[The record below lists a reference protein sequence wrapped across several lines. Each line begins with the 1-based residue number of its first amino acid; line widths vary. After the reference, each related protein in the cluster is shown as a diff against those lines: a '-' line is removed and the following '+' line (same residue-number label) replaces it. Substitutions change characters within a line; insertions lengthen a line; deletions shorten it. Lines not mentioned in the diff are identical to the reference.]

1 MANKPADA
9 EHPFGHGRIEYIT
22 AMVVSFMVMLVGLQ
36 FVKTSFQKIITP
48 TPVSFETIPF
58 LLLLIS
64 IGFKLWLSKFN
75 KSIGNKINSSTLKAT
90 ATDAMGDVFTSSTVV
105 ISFLIA
111 KFTTLPIDGYIGIIV
126 ALAIVYSGYSLI
138 KETLSPLLGEPPDP
152 ALVNDIINMVMSYDN
167 ITGIHDLV
175 VHNYGPGRIMA
186 SIHAEIPS
194 NIDIMKIHDII
205 DTAEREISKKLNIYL
220 VIHMDP
226 ICVDTDEIIEAR
238 NMVTSILN
246 KYDYIVGDWGFEQL
260 RLKGFFRDDMKD
272 VQRSQTIGAVQ
283 DYLYEYCNFGCAYFI
298 IKNERVIK
306 PKRTSRSRKD
316 DRRGKKNTNSRQSRA
331 RSNRNSSRS
340 KQRRKS
346 HSFTTKQKAAPFTE
360 KRRQPAKVTAGNGKQ
375 AQTTKQSS
383 GKRHFT
389 IRQK

>member
-1 MANKPADA
+1 MNREHIDELA
-9 EHPFGHGRIEYIT
+9 EQQAERRRNLYHGLRTDKTHFEVSKHPFE
-22 AMVVSFMVMLVGLQ
+22 
-36 FVKTSFQKIITP
+36 
-48 TPVSFETIPF
+48 
-58 LLLLIS
+58 
-64 IGFKLWLSKFN
+64 
-75 KSIGNKINSSTLKAT
+75 
-90 ATDAMGDVFTSSTVV
+90 
-105 ISFLIA
+105 
-111 KFTTLPIDGYIGIIV
+111 
-126 ALAIVYSGYSLI
+126 IVYDYRQGFDLDKFVERYS
-138 KETLSPLLGEPPDP
+138 
-152 ALVNDIINMVMSYDN
+152 
-167 ITGIHDLV
+167 
-175 VHNYGPGRIMA
+175 
-186 SIHAEIPS
+186 
-194 NIDIMKIHDII
+194 
-205 DTAEREISKKLNIYL
+205 
-220 VIHMDP
+220 
-226 ICVDTDEIIEAR
+226 
-238 NMVTSILN
+238 SILN

-306 PKRTSRSRKD
+306 PKRTGRSRKD

>member
-1 MANKPADA
+1 
-9 EHPFGHGRIEYIT
+9 
-22 AMVVSFMVMLVGLQ
+22 
-36 FVKTSFQKIITP
+36 
-48 TPVSFETIPF
+48 
-58 LLLLIS
+58 
-64 IGFKLWLSKFN
+64 
-75 KSIGNKINSSTLKAT
+75 
-90 ATDAMGDVFTSSTVV
+90 
-105 ISFLIA
+105 
-111 KFTTLPIDGYIGIIV
+111 
-126 ALAIVYSGYSLI
+126 
-138 KETLSPLLGEPPDP
+138 
-152 ALVNDIINMVMSYDN
+152 
-167 ITGIHDLV
+167 
-175 VHNYGPGRIMA
+175 
-186 SIHAEIPS
+186 
-194 NIDIMKIHDII
+194 
-205 DTAEREISKKLNIYL
+205 
-220 VIHMDP
+220 
-226 ICVDTDEIIEAR
+226 
-238 NMVTSILN
+238 
-246 KYDYIVGDWGFEQL
+246 
-260 RLKGFFRDDMKD
+260 